1 MSNHLQGAYALDA
14 ATVDRVVTQRS
25 PGAFALGHKDTG
37 RPFSIGLV
45 GRADGS
51 LNVRLKQQAGVTG
64 YTAFMFQ
71 YCDTARQ
78 AFETECTVF
87 HTFAPP
93 DNKAHPL
100 RPLSADWKCPG
111 CNIFG

>member
-1 MSNHLQGAYALDA
+1 MSNSLQGAFALDA
-14 ATVDRVVTQRS
+14 ATVDRVVTERS
-25 PGAFALGHKDTG
+25 PSAYALGHKDPG
-37 RPFSIGLV
+37 RSFSIAYV

-51 LNVRLKQQAGVTG
+51 LNVRLKQQAGVSG

-71 YCDTARQ
+71 YCESARQ
-78 AFETECTVF
+78 AFDAECEVF

-100 RPLSADWKCPG
+100 RPAGAGWKCPG
-111 CNIFG
+111 CGIYG